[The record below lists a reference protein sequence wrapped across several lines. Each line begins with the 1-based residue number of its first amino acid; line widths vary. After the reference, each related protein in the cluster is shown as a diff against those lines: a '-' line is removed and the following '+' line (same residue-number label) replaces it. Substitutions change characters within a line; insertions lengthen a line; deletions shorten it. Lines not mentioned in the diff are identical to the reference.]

1 LGEPL
6 PADHIEQ
13 RTTPRPATA
22 PRSDEHEVL
31 PAWGDDVEQPVAR
44 AEHEA
49 DGGPIELASYVPAL
63 VVRRFADRHEPLAEA
78 ESEQFL
84 AAVLFADISGFTAL
98 TERLAGTGPGSV
110 EELTEL
116 LNGCFGELVEL
127 VGEHGGDVVKFA
139 GDALLAVWPADG
151 DSSTVT
157 AWAARC
163 ALAMQQSLQGRES
176 AARVQLSVRIAVGF
190 DQVSVAH
197 LGGVRGRW
205 ELVVGGPAVMQVCA
219 AEQVAGPGDVVLSP
233 DALDLLRDLA
243 TGEQVQL
250 GADRP
255 SAFRLARVRWPTG
268 AARLVH
274 ARPVGT
280 AGPALRG
287 YVPAAVTARLAAGQ
301 SAWISELRTV
311 SVLFVRLPGLDDIR
325 PESLEQ
331 AQQLVG
337 AVQET
342 LYEYEGSVNKVGVD
356 DKGAT
361 LVAAFGLPPVAHE
374 DDAVRAMQAA
384 LGVQAR
390 LRRLGLGAAL
400 GLATG
405 RVFCGSVGSSQRRE
419 YTMIGGVVN
428 LAARLMQAANDEL
441 VCDAATRQATQAKF
455 AFEAL
460 PPRPL
465 KGWAEPVAVF
475 SPRGQLLTSAP
486 SRSLVGRAREQGL
499 LAERLVGLQQGR
511 GGTVLLEGEAG
522 IGKSRLVDALVEQ
535 ASAEQVRLLVG
546 AADAV
551 RSTTPYHPWRP
562 VFESVFGLEDGA
574 EPSARRARVLEQLRA
589 RPDLGP
595 LAPLLADVLP
605 LDLPADEVIGR
616 LEGPVRADNLRR
628 LLIAVLRMVAEQQP
642 LLIVLEDA
650 HWCDSA
656 SWALAWRVAQQLP
669 QVLLVLAL
677 RPLLDPVSEYERL
690 RDAPG
695 GQRVQLDPLPADD
708 VTALVA
714 QRLGVPSVP
723 RLVSQVIGDHAGGNP
738 FFSEELA
745 YALRDTGAITVTDG
759 ICQIAPGADLR
770 VLSLPDTV
778 QGVVLT
784 RIDRLAAPQQLT
796 LKVASVIGNSFA
808 HRLLRDIH
816 PIAADRPTLPDQLDG
831 LQRRSL
837 VLLETPEPELAWM
850 FKHVITRDVAYDLM
864 LGAQR
869 RALHR
874 AIAEWYEQRHQAQL
888 PRFYPLLAYHWT
900 RSGVTAK
907 AITYLSLAGERALA
921 GAAYREAALFLA
933 DALALDQPAAPGSR
947 EDRLRRAR
955 WERQLGEAYLGL
967 GRTSDGRTHLSRGLD
982 LLGAPLP
989 TTKRQLAGKLLQQ
1002 LAIQVAHRA
1011 LPTKAVRRQGQ
1022 LREEVFEASRIYIR
1036 LTEVFYFA
1044 NDAMALGHAGIRAL
1058 NLAEEAGPSPELAR
1072 AYAMLSVAAGS
1083 IPVHPLARLYSRRA
1097 LQIARM
1103 VDPLGSLAYAR
1114 FTTSVYKIGTAG
1126 WDDAQ
1131 EALEEAEATFERLG
1145 DLRLLG
1151 DTRTAQGM
1159 LGIYRGQFEAAGPLF
1174 SKLYD
1179 DAVRD
1184 ENLQHQV
1191 WASLGK
1197 AASELRCGRPAE
1209 AADVLER
1216 VLGLLVDHP
1225 DPAEQIQ
1232 AYGLLAGA
1240 RWRQG
1245 EDAAALAAASSA
1257 ASLMAH
1263 NKRPTAFY
1271 LFEGYTGVAEI
1282 HLDRWAAGDR
1292 SPATRQAARQAC
1304 AALHTFARIFP
1315 IGKPRDR
1322 LLNGR
1327 ILELSG
1333 RPRQARAA
1341 WRASLST
1348 AQRLGMPLD
1357 AALAHT
1363 QLGLSAA
1370 GTPHGQRHLEQA
1382 QILLH
1387 QLGIPNNLTRV
1398 RAPAGPSR
1406 HL

>member
-1 LGEPL
+1 
-6 PADHIEQ
+6 
-13 RTTPRPATA
+13 
-22 PRSDEHEVL
+22 
-31 PAWGDDVEQPVAR
+31 
-44 AEHEA
+44 
-49 DGGPIELASYVPAL
+49 
-63 VVRRFADRHEPLAEA
+63 
-78 ESEQFL
+78 
-84 AAVLFADISGFTAL
+84 
-98 TERLAGTGPGSV
+98 
-110 EELTEL
+110 
-116 LNGCFGELVEL
+116 
-127 VGEHGGDVVKFA
+127 
-139 GDALLAVWPADG
+139 
-151 DSSTVT
+151 
-157 AWAARC
+157 
-163 ALAMQQSLQGRES
+163 MQQSLQHSEL
-176 AARVQLSVRIAVGF
+176 AARVQLSVRIAVGSGE
-190 DQVSVAH
+190 VSVAH
-197 LGGVRGRW
+197 LGGARGRW
-205 ELVVGGPAVMQVCA
+205 EVVVGGPAVVQVCA
-219 AEQVAGPGDVVLSP
+219 TEQLAGPGDVLLSP
-233 DALDLLRDLA
+233 AALDLLGDLA
-243 TGEQVQL
+243 TGGQVRL
-250 GADRP
+250 GAGGLP
-255 SAFRLARVRWPTG
+255 AFRLAAVRSPTRDAPSVRRAG
-268 AARLVH
+268 AVEA
-274 ARPVGT
+274 

-301 SAWISELRTV
+301 SAWVSELRTV
-311 SVLFVRLPGLDDIR
+311 SVLFVRLPGLDDI
-325 PESLEQ
+325 SSDTLEQ

-337 AVQET
+337 AVQER
-342 LYEYEGSVNKVGVD
+342 LYEYEGSVNKLGVD

-374 DDAVRAMQAA
+374 DDAGRAVQAA
-384 LGVQAR
+384 LEVQAR
-390 LRRLGLGAAL
+390 LRRLGLRAAL

-460 PPRPL
+460 PPRRL

-475 SPRGQLLTSAP
+475 RPRGQRLTRAP
-486 SRSLVGRAREQGL
+486 SRSLVGRTRERRL
-499 LAERLVGLQQGR
+499 LAERLVALRQGQ
-511 GGTVLLEGEAG
+511 GGTVLVEGEAG

-535 ASAEQVRLLVG
+535 AAGAPIRTLVG
-546 AADAV
+546 VADAV

-562 VFESVFGLEDGA
+562 VFESVFDLQDVTELS
-574 EPSARRARVLEQLRA
+574 ERPARVLERLRD
-589 RPDLGP
+589 RPDLER

-605 LDLPADEVIGR
+605 LDLPADEVVGR

-628 LLIAVLRMVAEQQP
+628 LLVGVLGMVAEQRP

-656 SWALAWRVAQQLP
+656 SWALAWLVAQQLP
-669 QVLLVLAL
+669 DALLVLAL
-677 RPLLDPVSEYERL
+677 RPLGDPVPELARL
-690 RDAPG
+690 RSAPG
-695 GQRVQLDPLPADD
+695 GHRLQLDPLPADD
-708 VTALVA
+708 VAALVA
-714 QRLGVPSVP
+714 ERLGVPLVP
-723 RLVSQVIGDHAGGNP
+723 RLVADVIGEHAGGNP

-759 ICQIAPGADLR
+759 ICRVAPGADLR

-784 RIDRLAAPQQLT
+784 RIDRLAPPQQLT
-796 LKVASVIGNSFA
+796 LKVASVIGRSFA

-816 PIAADRPTLPDQLDG
+816 PIAADRPTLPGQLDG
-831 LQRRSL
+831 LQRRNL
-837 VLLETPEPELAWM
+837 VLLEAPEPELAWM

-874 AIAEWYEQRHQAQL
+874 AIAEWYEQQQQAQL

-907 AITYLSLAGERALA
+907 AIRYLSLAGEQALA
-921 GAAYREAALFLA
+921 GAAYREAVLFFA
-933 DALALDQPAAPGSR
+933 DALALDQPAGSGGSR
-947 EDRLRRAR
+947 QDRLRRAR

-967 GRTSDGRTHLSRGLD
+967 GRTSDGRAHLSRALG

-989 TTKRQLAGKLLQQ
+989 TTRRQLAGRLGQQ
-1002 LAIQVAHRA
+1002 LAIQAAHRA
-1011 LPTKAVRRQGQ
+1011 LPAKTVRRQGQ
-1022 LREEVFEASRIYIR
+1022 LREEALEASRIYIR

-1044 NDAMALGHAGIRAL
+1044 NDTPALGHAGLRAL
-1058 NLAEEAGPSPELAR
+1058 NLAERAGPSPELAR

-1083 IPVHPLARLYSRRA
+1083 IPMHPLARLYSRRA

-1103 VDPLGSLAYAR
+1103 ADPLGSLAYAR

-1126 WDDAQ
+1126 WSEAQ

-1145 DLRLLG
+1145 DRRLLG

-1159 LGIYRGQFEAAGPLF
+1159 LGIYRGHFQAAGALF
-1174 SKLYD
+1174 TTLYD
-1179 DAVRD
+1179 DAVRY
-1184 ENLQHQV
+1184 ESLQHQI

-1197 AASELRCGRPAE
+1197 AASELRLGRPAE
-1209 AADVLER
+1209 ATHVLER
-1216 VLGLLVDHP
+1216 ILGLLVDHP

-1232 AYGLLAGA
+1232 TYGLLAAA

-1257 ASLMAH
+1257 ASLMVH

-1271 LFEGYTGVAEI
+1271 LFEGYTGVAEV
-1282 HLDRWAAGDR
+1282 HLDRWAAGER
-1292 SPATRQAARQAC
+1292 SPATKQAARQAC

-1327 ILELSG
+1327 LLHLSG
-1333 RPRQARAA
+1333 RPRRARAA

-1363 QLGLSAA
+1363 QLGLSTT
-1370 GTPHGQRHLEQA
+1370 GTPQGQRHLEQA
-1382 QILLH
+1382 QTLLH
-1387 QLGIPNNLTRV
+1387 QLGIPNNLARL
-1398 RAPAGPSR
+1398 RAPARPTR

>member
-1 LGEPL
+1 MGEPL

-22 PRSDEHEVL
+22 PGSEEHEVL

-49 DGGPIELASYVPAL
+49 DGGPVELASYVPAL

-98 TERLAGTGPGSV
+98 TERLAGTGPGGV

-190 DQVSVAH
+190 GQVSVAH

-233 DALDLLRDLA
+233 DALDLLRDVA

-268 AARLVH
+268 AAPLVH
-274 ARPVGT
+274 ARAVGT

-325 PESLEQ
+325 LESLQQ

-337 AVQET
+337 TVQKA

-374 DDAVRAMQAA
+374 DDAVRAVQAA
-384 LGVQAR
+384 LEVQAR

-428 LAARLMQAANDEL
+428 LAARLMQAADDEL
-441 VCDAATRQATQAKF
+441 VCDAATRQATQARF

-465 KGWAEPVAVF
+465 KGWAQPVSVF
-475 SPRGQLLTSAP
+475 RPRGQRLARRRSG
-486 SRSLVGRAREQGL
+486 SLVGRAREQDL
-499 LAERLVGLQQGR
+499 LTQRLIGLQQGR
-511 GGTVLLEGEAG
+511 GGTVLVEGEAG
-522 IGKSRLVDALVEQ
+522 IGKSRLIDGLVER
-535 ASAEQVRLLVG
+535 AAAALPVRTLVG

-562 VFESVFGLEDGA
+562 VFESVFGVEDVA
-574 EPSARRARVLEQLRA
+574 EPSERRTRVLDRLRA
-589 RPDLGP
+589 RPDLER

-605 LDLPADEVIGR
+605 LDLPPDEVVGQLR
-616 LEGPVRADNLRR
+616 GPVRADNLRR
-628 LLIAVLRMVAEQQP
+628 LLIAVLRIVAEQQP

-656 SWALAWRVAQQLP
+656 SWALAWLVSQQIP
-669 QVLLVLAL
+669 RVLLVLGL
-677 RPLLDPVSEYERL
+677 RPLADAPPEYGRL
-690 RDAPG
+690 RDLPDS
-695 GQRVQLDPLPADD
+695 QRLQLDPLPAQD

-714 QRLGVPSVP
+714 LRLGVSSVP
-723 RLVSQVIGDHAGGNP
+723 RLVAELIGEHAGGNP

-759 ICQIAPGADLR
+759 MCQIAPGADLR

-784 RIDRLAAPQQLT
+784 RIDRLAPPQQLT
-796 LKVASVIGNSFA
+796 LKVASVIGRSFA
-808 HRLLRDIH
+808 HHLLADVH
-816 PIAADRPTLPDQLDG
+816 PIAADRPTLPGQLDR
-831 LQRRSL
+831 LQRRNL
-837 VLLETPEPELAWM
+837 VLLEAPEPELAWM
-850 FKHVITRDVAYDLM
+850 FTHVITRDVAYELM

-874 AIAEWYEQRHQAQL
+874 AIAEWYEQRHHAQL
-888 PRFYPLLAYHWT
+888 PRYYPLLAYHWT

-907 AITYLSLAGERALA
+907 AITYLSLAGEQALT

-967 GRTSDGRTHLSRGLD
+967 GRTSDGRTHLSRALE

-989 TTKRQLAGKLLQQ
+989 TTKRQLPGRLLQQ
-1002 LAIQVAHRA
+1002 LAVQAAHRT
-1011 LPTKAVRRQGQ
+1011 LPAKTVRRQGQ
-1022 LREEVFEASRIYIR
+1022 PREEALETSRIYLR
-1036 LTEVFYFA
+1036 LTEVFWFA
-1044 NDAMALGHAGIRAL
+1044 NDTPALGHAGLRAL
-1058 NLAEEAGPSPELAR
+1058 NSAERAGPSPELAR
-1072 AYAMLSVAAGS
+1072 AYAMLCLAAGS
-1083 IPVHPLARLYSRRA
+1083 IPIHPLARIYSRRA
-1097 LQIARM
+1097 LEIARIA
-1103 VDPLGSLAYAR
+1103 DPIGSLAYVR
-1114 FTTSVYKIGTAG
+1114 FTTSVYRIGTAR
-1126 WDDAQ
+1126 WDEAR
-1131 EALEEAEATFERLG
+1131 EALDEAEAIFEQLG

-1159 LGIYRGQFEAAGPLF
+1159 LGIYRGHFETAGALF
-1174 SKLYD
+1174 TKLYD
-1179 DAVRD
+1179 HAVRY
-1184 ENLQHQV
+1184 ESLQHQV

-1209 AADVLER
+1209 AAHTLER
-1216 VLGLLVDHP
+1216 VLELLVEHP

-1232 AYGLLAGA
+1232 AYGLLAAA

-1245 EDAAALAAASSA
+1245 KDA
-1257 ASLMAH
+1257 
-1263 NKRPTAFY
+1263 RP
-1271 LFEGYTGVAEI
+1271 
-1282 HLDRWAAGDR
+1282 
-1292 SPATRQAARQAC
+1292 SP
-1304 AALHTFARIFP
+1304 P
-1315 IGKPRDR
+1315 
-1322 LLNGR
+1322 
-1327 ILELSG
+1327 
-1333 RPRQARAA
+1333 RPRPRT
-1341 WRASLST
+1341 S
-1348 AQRLGMPLD
+1348 
-1357 AALAHT
+1357 
-1363 QLGLSAA
+1363 
-1370 GTPHGQRHLEQA
+1370 
-1382 QILLH
+1382 
-1387 QLGIPNNLTRV
+1387 
-1398 RAPAGPSR
+1398 
-1406 HL
+1406 